1 MRRTGMAKKYVN
13 VKLPEE
19 LAKEVDEIAKAR
31 TFG

>member
-1 MRRTGMAKKYVN
+1 MAKKYVN